1 MAQVCWMP
9 WFSCQHPHS
18 TQDTWTLDH
27 PFHCEA
33 LELGVHWLLYQTWAA
48 GAALVPDLMFKFP
61 PMFWPS
67 NIMASRVSCLACC
80 FLSPGTFKKCLLLL
94 AQGKPMLP
102 FFLPGSC
109 VALFSAA
116 CLVPHWFSLKTAFT
130 KKNAHSLVKQLLSV
144 MCSRRTVFASGA
156 CAGLDCLSWP
166 LPSSK

>member
-1 MAQVCWMP
+1 MIFM
-9 WFSCQHPHS
+9 S
-18 TQDTWTLDH
+18 TPTFNPRHLNSRSSVSLRSSWARSIGCYIKPGQ
-27 PFHCEA
+27 
-33 LELGVHWLLYQTWAA
+33 LEQLLYQIWC
-48 GAALVPDLMFKFP
+48 LSFP
-61 PMFWPS
+61 PCFDQATLWHPVS
-67 NIMASRVSCLACC
+67 LAWLVASLVQELLKMLAIACWGEANA
-80 FLSPGTFKKCLLLL
+80 S
-94 AQGKPMLP
+94 

-144 MCSRRTVFASGA
+144 MCSRRTVFASGV

>member
-1 MAQVCWMP
+1 MIFM
-9 WFSCQHPHS
+9 S
-18 TQDTWTLDH
+18 TPTFNPRHLNSRSSVS
-27 PFHCEA
+27 
-33 LELGVHWLLYQTWAA
+33 LRSSWARS
-48 GAALVPDLMFKFP
+48 ALVAISNLGSWSSSCTRFDVLSFP
-61 PMFWPS
+61 PCFDQATLWHPVS
-67 NIMASRVSCLACC
+67 LAWLVASLVQELLKMLAIACWGEANA
-80 FLSPGTFKKCLLLL
+80 SI
-94 AQGKPMLP
+94 
-102 FFLPGSC
+102 FLPGSC